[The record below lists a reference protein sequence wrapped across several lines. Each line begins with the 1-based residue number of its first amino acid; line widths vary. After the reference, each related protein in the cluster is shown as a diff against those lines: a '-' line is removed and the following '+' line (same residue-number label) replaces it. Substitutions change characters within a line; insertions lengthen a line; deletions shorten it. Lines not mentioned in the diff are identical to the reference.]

1 MSMQGETSP
10 TATVTVSTALLGDLD
25 VPRGARS
32 DTEIR
37 ALAAR
42 AAYYA
47 VRARGAGTLR
57 AYRIA
62 WSAYATWCRSL
73 GRKPLS
79 GDPEAISWWITK
91 LADGTC
97 GVDGTVVRSPAS
109 LSTIRVA
116 LAAIAAAHR
125 LAGVPLDTRDAR
137 LAMVLQGVTR
147 AKGIR
152 PKRRAAPATALALR
166 LMVDAQ
172 PAGDISGARNRA
184 LLLLGYGAALRRSEL
199 VALNIGDLELVE
211 GRGVRVLI
219 RRSKT
224 DQAGEGHEIGVWAS
238 EDPAFCAVRALE
250 RWLAHRLAADD
261 ARFSTDTARRELPLF
276 TAISKA
282 RRVLGRRLSDQ
293 SINLVLKRAATD
305 AGLSNPGR
313 FSGHSLRAGL
323 ATQAGEDGADLAAIM
338 RQTRHRSTKAALAY
352 IRPAEIW
359 RSNVSRTAFHA
370 KGTTMGVEPWASLP
384 HLRDGKNE

>member
-1 MSMQGETSP
+1 MSMQRDPSP
-10 TATVTVSTALLGDLD
+10 TATVTVPTALLGDLD
-25 VPRGARS
+25 VPRGTRS

-37 ALAAR
+37 DLAAR
-42 AAYYA
+42 AAHYA
-47 VRARGAGTLR
+47 VRARGAGTIR
-57 AYRIA
+57 AYRTA

-73 GRKPLS
+73 GREPLS
-79 GDPEAISWWITK
+79 GDPEVISWWITK
-91 LADGTC
+91 LADGTKD
-97 GVDGTVVRSPAS
+97 VDGTVIRPPAS
-109 LSTIRVA
+109 VSTIRVA

-137 LAMVLQGVTR
+137 LTMVVQGITR
-147 AKGIR
+147 TKGAR

-166 LMVDAQ
+166 LMADAQ
-172 PAGDISGARNRA
+172 PSEDTAGARNRA

-199 VALNIGDLELVE
+199 VALNVGDLELVE

-224 DQAGEGHEIGVWAS
+224 DQGGEGHEIGVWAS
-238 EDPAFCAVRALE
+238 DEPAFCAVRALE
-250 RWLAHRLAADD
+250 SWLSHRLAADD
-261 ARFSTDTARRELPLF
+261 ARCSTDAMRRELPLF

-293 SINLVLKRAATD
+293 SVNLVLKQAAST
-305 AGLSNPGR
+305 AGLSDPGR

-352 IRPAEIW
+352 VRPAEIW
-359 RSNVSRTAFHA
+359 RSNVSRTAFRAA
-370 KGTTMGVEPWASLP
+370 KRTTGTEP
-384 HLRDGKNE
+384 

>member
-1 MSMQGETSP
+1 
-10 TATVTVSTALLGDLD
+10 V
-25 VPRGARS
+25 
-32 DTEIR
+32 
-37 ALAAR
+37 
-42 AAYYA
+42 
-47 VRARGAGTLR
+47 
-57 AYRIA
+57 
-62 WSAYATWCRSL
+62 
-73 GRKPLS
+73 
-79 GDPEAISWWITK
+79 ISWWATK
-91 LADGTC
+91 LADGTRNT
-97 GVDGTVVRSPAS
+97 DGELIRRPAS
-109 LSTIRVA
+109 VSTIRVA

-147 AKGIR
+147 AKGTR

-172 PAGDISGARNRA
+172 PSEDISGARNRA

-238 EDPAFCAVRALE
+238 DDPAFCAVRALE
-250 RWLAHRLAADD
+250 RWLSHRLAAED
-261 ARFSTDTARRELPLF
+261 ARFSTDATGRGLPLF

-293 SINLVLKRAATD
+293 SVNLVLKQAASA
-305 AGLSNPGR
+305 AGLSDPGR

-323 ATQAGEDGADLAAIM
+323 ATQAAEDGADLAAIM
-338 RQTRHRSTKAALAY
+338 RQTRHRSTNAALAY
-352 IRPAEIW
+352 VRPAEVW
-359 RSNVSRTAFHA
+359 RANVSRTAFRA
-370 KGTTMGVEPWASLP
+370 KRTTTGTE
-384 HLRDGKNE
+384 E